1 MSAPGLV
8 TLKPVDDQA
17 GAWKRAAPADR
28 DAAGVPHRLSLTP
41 VRLRHPARP
50 RCTIMTPT
58 LPDRLAS
65 QYPVLA
71 EIDPAERTAVLAA
84 HAQFV
89 SVVDGTLLFE
99 QNAPSRGFPM
109 VLHGAVRVARGSPGG
124 RTLELYRVT
133 PGELCVV
140 STSCLFGRQP
150 LSAHGQ
156 ATEATELVLL
166 SPEGFARWSACE
178 PFRHFI
184 LGTFADRLADLMAL
198 AEAVAFQ
205 RLDQR
210 LATALL
216 GHGATLHSTH
226 QALADELGTV
236 REIVTR
242 LLKRFELAGW
252 VVLGRER
259 IDLRDSAALR
269 ALADGAPPMP

>member
-1 MSAPGLV
+1 
-8 TLKPVDDQA
+8 
-17 GAWKRAAPADR
+17 
-28 DAAGVPHRLSLTP
+28 
-41 VRLRHPARP
+41 
-50 RCTIMTPT
+50 MTPSIA
-58 LPDRLAS
+58 DRLAS

-71 EIDPAERTAVLAA
+71 EIDPAERREVLAA
-84 HAQFV
+84 QAQFV
-89 SVVDGTLLFE
+89 SVASGALLFE
-99 QNAPSRGFPM
+99 QHSPCRGFPM

-166 SPEGFARWSACE
+166 SPEGFERWSACE
-178 PFRHFI
+178 PFRHFV

-210 LATALL
+210 LAAALL

-242 LLKRFELAGW
+242 LLSRFERAGW

-269 ALADGAPPMP
+269 ALADGTSPVP